1 MATLKWFTVARLG
14 LRYLYMVAFLCLCMS
29 QRASVLYVTA
39 RRCVRK
45 NVQFADNIISSFS
58 LWGMSFGLV
67 LELVKPGWKKKKKHN
82 WCIKW
87 HLNVSLIWFV
97 SLQFHNDFSCT
108 LKQLWVILLVAWMVD
123 QVKRFNMHVAMWAI
137 VGEAEVS
144 LQGRDLP
151 SGVAGCFLV
160 EPVCTVAIKMITEN
174 HEKLVGGRSIGCG
187 CDGPVLDFRE
197 SFSSHIPSC
206 VPEMLGANPKWANLT
221 ASWFSS

>member
-1 MATLKWFTVARLG
+1 
-14 LRYLYMVAFLCLCMS
+14 
-29 QRASVLYVTA
+29 
-39 RRCVRK
+39 
-45 NVQFADNIISSFS
+45 
-58 LWGMSFGLV
+58 
-67 LELVKPGWKKKKKHN
+67 
-82 WCIKW
+82 
-87 HLNVSLIWFV
+87 
-97 SLQFHNDFSCT
+97 
-108 LKQLWVILLVAWMVD
+108 MVD

-137 VGEAEVS
+137 IGEAEVS

-206 VPEMLGANPKWANLT
+206 VPEMLGANPK
-221 ASWFSS
+221 